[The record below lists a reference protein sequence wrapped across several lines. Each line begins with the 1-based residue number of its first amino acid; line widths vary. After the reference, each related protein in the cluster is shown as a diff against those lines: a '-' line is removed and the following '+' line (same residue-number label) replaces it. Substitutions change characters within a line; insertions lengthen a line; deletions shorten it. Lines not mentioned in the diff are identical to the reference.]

1 VFIRDAEVRDRR
13 GGLRA
18 PRLSAFAIEET
29 SRLNGTVDS
38 PSIFISVCSFFDTWR
53 ISTTRQ
59 WFDWRV

>member
-18 PRLSAFAIEET
+18 PRLSAFAIEDT
-29 SRLNGTVDS
+29 SLSGTVDS
-38 PSIFISVCSFFDTWR
+38 LSIFISVCSFFDTWR